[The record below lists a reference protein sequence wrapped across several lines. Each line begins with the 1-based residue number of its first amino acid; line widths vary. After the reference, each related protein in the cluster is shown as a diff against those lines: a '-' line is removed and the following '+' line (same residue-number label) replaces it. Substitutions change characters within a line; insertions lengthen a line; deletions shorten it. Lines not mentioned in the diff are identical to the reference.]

1 MRPSGLALRDHPRSP
16 ILADGDGSGT
26 RRSARCRRELRRDSC
41 GASLVVDRRR
51 SSPCT
56 GCCTPG
62 DHGIVVA
69 TTRGTESACDAKRD
83 RLVAI
88 EERYG
93 IEGSQSWDDILVL
106 QESSTIAQ
114 AYRDAGERE
123 EILEDLAEAGCS

>member
-1 MRPSGLALRDHPRSP
+1 MPRSLSIAGVRLLALAAAL
-16 ILADGDGSGT
+16 LAIT
-26 RRSARCRRELRRDSC
+26 
-41 GASLVVDRRR
+41 
-51 SSPCT
+51 
-56 GCCTPG
+56 
-62 DHGIVVA
+62 GIVVA
-69 TTRGTESACDAKRD
+69 ITRGTESACDAKRD